1 MRTLVLIALF
11 AASAFAQASSG
22 AQPGSQLSFAAL
34 TMDGATVDTA
44 ELRGKVVA
52 VNLWF
57 INCPNCVQEIKLLN
71 QLVDEYKGNTDVAFV
86 SLAMSGKL
94 DLEKFLKKHPFKYQ
108 VVPDAGMI
116 VMSKFAVFD
125 KKGEMQMPFPMH
137 YVIDREG
144 RVVVKVPGIKG
155 VDVVKAEL
163 KKQLTTT
170 PAK

>member
-1 MRTLVLIALF
+1 MRTLILIAF
-11 AASAFAQASSG
+11 FTASAFAQGVG
-22 AQPGSQLSFAAL
+22 AQLGSQVSFAAL
-34 TMDGATVDTA
+34 TIDGTKIDTA

-71 QLVDEYKGNTDVAFV
+71 SLVDEYKGNKDVAFV
-86 SLAMSGKL
+86 SLAISKKA

-125 KKGEMQMPFPMH
+125 SKGEMQMPFPMH
-137 YVIDREG
+137 YVLDRDG
-144 RVVVKVPGIKG
+144 RVVAKAPGMKG
-155 VDVVKAEL
+155 IDVVKAEL
-163 KKQLTTT
+163 KKHLMPPQ
-170 PAK
+170 